1 MAGVLARWM
10 VTLVAISALGTHWG
24 PSEACGPGGRFGR
37 RRHPRKLTPFVYKQ
51 QMPAVSE
58 NTFGASGLFN
68 GRITRDSERF
78 HTLKQNFNTDIIFKD
93 EEKTGADRFMT
104 QRCKD
109 KLNALAISVMNQ
121 WEGVKLRVTEGW
133 DEDGFHTEES
143 LHYEGRAVDITTS
156 DRDRT
161 KYGMLARLAV
171 EAGFDWVYYESK
183 AHIHCSVKA
192 ESDTTATQGGC
203 FPAESWV
210 TRDDGNRIRMRDV
223 RPGDKVL
230 SMDSGGHPVFSEV
243 LTFMDRDSRGPWV
256 YYTIHTDDRN
266 ITVTATPSHLVFV
279 TESRD
284 LSSPRIAKFM
294 SDARPGEFLLTPDSD
309 GGGFRKVKIVS
320 VTMREEKGAYAP
332 LTVHGTVVVDNV
344 AMSCYALIES
354 QALAHW
360 VFAPFRL
367 YYQLTSSLWDGPS
380 HDQTLQEGVHWYPS
394 FFYRY
399 GISLVEPTLLHPTAT
414 DS

>member
-24 PSEACGPGGRFGR
+24 PSEACGPGTRYGR

-133 DEDGFHTEES
+133 DEDGFHDGES

-156 DRDRT
+156 DRDKT

-183 AHIHCSVKA
+183 SHIHCSVKA

-203 FPAESWV
+203 FPEESWV
-210 TRDDGNRIRMRDV
+210 TRDDGRRIRMRDV

-230 SMDSGGHPVFSEV
+230 SMDSAGHPVFSEV

-256 YYTIHTDDRN
+256 YYTIHTEDRN
-266 ITVTATPSHLVFV
+266 TTVTATPSHLVFV

-284 LSSPRIAKFM
+284 PSAARVAKFM
-294 SDARPGEFLLTPDSD
+294 SDVRSGEFLLTPESA
-309 GGGFRKVKIVS
+309 GGGFRKVEIVS

-380 HDQTLQEGVHWYPS
+380 HDQTLQKGVHWYPS

-399 GISLVEPTLLHPTAT
+399 GISLVEPTLLHPTAA

>member
-203 FPAESWV
+203 FPEESWV

-230 SMDSGGHPVFSEV
+230 SMDSGGHPIFSEV

-256 YYTIHTDDRN
+256 YYTIKTDDRN
-266 ITVTATPSHLVFV
+266 TTVTATPSHLVFV

-284 LSSPRIAKFM
+284 LSAPRVAKFM
-294 SDARPGEFLLTPDSD
+294 SDVRPGEFLLTPESD
-309 GGGFRKVKIVS
+309 GGGFRRVQIVS

-399 GISLVEPTLLHPTAT
+399 GISLVEPTLLHPTAA